1 MDKPKKVYVVG
12 HKNPDTDSICSA
24 IAYADIK
31 NRTEE
36 GKFVPK
42 RAGQINEETEYVL
55 KTFSVPAPGY
65 LLDVGTQVKDMDI
78 HYTQEARRSISV
90 RKAFTLMTESGAVTL
105 PITDQEGRL
114 EGLITIGDIARSYMD
129 ASDNTVIATAKTS
142 YRNIEETLNGKIL
155 VGNPDAYFEEGKVI
169 IGAAN
174 PDKMEQYIDEGD
186 MVIMGDRSED
196 HLCAIEQNASCLIV
210 GLNAKISAVMQ
221 KFAKETNC
229 VIISTPYDTLT
240 IAKLINQSI
249 PVQHLMKTKN
259 LITFRTNDLTDD
271 IKDIMGNNRH
281 RDFPVLDKN
290 GKYIGTVSR
299 RNFLNICKKKV
310 ILVDHNEKSQ
320 AVDNIQEAEIMEI
333 IDHHRIGSLQTFQ
346 PVMFR
351 NQPVGCTATI
361 MYQLYKEKGLEIAP
375 EIAGI
380 LCAAI
385 LSDTLMFR
393 SPTCTAVDQEAAD
406 NLAGIANISIE
417 EFAAK
422 MFRAGSNLENKAPE
436 EIFYQDFKK
445 FIVDD
450 VTFGVGQINA
460 MSGEELVKIKNRL
473 LPNIERECG
482 KNGIQMIFFML
493 TNILEEATEL
503 LFTGEGASHLVEIAF
518 DTKSQGVSFYL
529 SGIVSRKKQ
538 LIPAFMRALQK
549 G

>member
-1 MDKPKKVYVVG
+1 MEKIGKVYVIG

-31 NRTEE
+31 SRTEK

-42 RAGQINEETEYVL
+42 RAGLINEETEYVL
-55 KTFSVPAPGY
+55 GTFQVPSPGY
-65 LLDVGTQVKDMDI
+65 LIDVGTQVKDMDI

-90 RKAFTLMTESGAVTL
+90 RKAFTLMMESGAVTL
-105 PITDQEGRL
+105 PITDEEGCL
-114 EGLITIGDIARSYMD
+114 EGLLTIGDIARAYMD
-129 ASDNTVIATAKTS
+129 ASDNTVLATAKTQ
-142 YRNIEETLNGKIL
+142 YRNIAETLNGEIL
-155 VGNPDAYFEEGKVI
+155 VGNPDKFFEKGKVI
-169 IGAAN
+169 VGAAN
-174 PDKMEQYIDEGD
+174 PDKMEQYIDQGD

-196 HLCAIEQNASCLIV
+196 HLCAIEQDAGCMIV
-210 GLNAKISAVMQ
+210 GLHSTVSAVIQ
-221 KFAKETNC
+221 RFAKENNC
-229 VIISTPYDTLT
+229 VIIATPYDTLT

-249 PVQHLMKTKN
+249 PVKYLMKTKN
-259 LITFRTNDLTDD
+259 LITFRTEDLTDD

-281 RDFPVLDKN
+281 RDFPVINKN
-290 GKYIGTVSR
+290 GKYVGTVSR
-299 RNFLNICKKKV
+299 RNFMNIRKKKL

-320 AVDNIQEAEIMEI
+320 AVDNIQEAEIIEI

-361 MYQLYKEKGLEIAP
+361 MYQIYQEKGLEIAP

-385 LSDTLMFR
+385 ISDTLMFR
-393 SPTCTAVDQEAAD
+393 SPTCTKVDQEAAAD
-406 NLAGIANISIE
+406 LAKIANIKIE
-417 EFAAK
+417 EFAAE
-422 MFRAGSNLENKAPE
+422 MFRAGSNLEKKSPE

-450 VTFGVGQINA
+450 ITFGVGQINA
-460 MSGEELVKIKNRL
+460 MSEEELAKIKRKL

-493 TNILEEATEL
+493 TNILGESTEL
-503 LFTGEGASHLVEIAF
+503 LFTGEGAEHLIEIAF
-518 DTKSQGVSFYL
+518 YTKKEGVTFHL
-529 SGIVSRKKQ
+529 PGIVSRKKQ
-538 LIPAFMRALQK
+538 LIPALMRALK
-549 G
+549 PV